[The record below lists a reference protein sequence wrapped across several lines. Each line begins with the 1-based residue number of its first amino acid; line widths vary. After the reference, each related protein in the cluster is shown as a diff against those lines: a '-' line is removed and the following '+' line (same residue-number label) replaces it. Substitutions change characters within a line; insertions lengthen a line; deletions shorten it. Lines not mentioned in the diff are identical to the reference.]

1 MVGSIFADI
10 TLFLFLFLDIDMKA
24 LIKRTKGTIW
34 RTIVVLPVSVL
45 FMGIIY
51 VLQTLLKGFDV
62 VGEAILKEWR
72 KIDEYMK
79 NASNGLARIAWFI
92 LYLPFMILSSIGL
105 ILIMYPVWYVVKPVS
120 DKLCSL
126 NINLLLWI
134 EYRDPLPEEADLI
147 QKSVETLKVKL
158 KEQGVT
164 DKQLAE
170 MFDKI

>member
-1 MVGSIFADI
+1 
-10 TLFLFLFLDIDMKA
+10 MKA
-24 LIKRTKGTIW
+24 LMKRTKGTIW
-34 RTIVVLPVSVL
+34 RTIVGLPVSVL

-51 VLQTLLKGFDV
+51 VLQTLLKGFDA

-72 KIDEYMK
+72 KINEYMK

-92 LYLPFMILSSIGL
+92 LYLPFMILSLIGL

-120 DKLCSL
+120 DKLCNL